1 MKRHE
6 FLSVLGIS
14 ASTVI
19 FAPFLTSCSKSSGV
33 AAPVTPS
40 GNSVDFTLDLSV
52 AANAALATN
61 GGSLIKNGVIVAK
74 TSTGTY
80 VAVASIC
87 THQGA
92 DIQYD
97 NTNTRFICSNQGS
110 GHGSKYTV
118 TGAVSAG
125 PAPTALKMY
134 NTTLTGTSLRI
145 YG

>member
-6 FLSVLGIS
+6 FLSALGIS

-19 FAPFLTSCSKSSGV
+19 FAPFLVSCSKSSGV
-33 AAPVTPS
+33 AADPTTT
-40 GNSVDFTLDLSV
+40 NSVDFTLDLSA
-52 AANAALATN
+52 AANAALTTN

-74 TSTGTY
+74 TSTGTF
-80 VAVASIC
+80 VAVASVC

-97 NTNTRFICSNQGS
+97 NANTRFICSNQS
-110 GHGSKYTV
+110 AGHGSKYTT
-118 TGAVSAG
+118 TGAVSSG
-125 PAPTALKMY
+125 PAPTALKLF

-145 YG
+145 FG